1 LRDREAQ
8 DAANLLRRTLTR
20 RRRSFRLLGVAD
32 ALIVASATTAVL
44 FVLSSAAR
52 WISKP
57 GTVAVSAGA
66 IVFFFAASWAWR
78 RWTFGRTA
86 EAIEI
91 RPGDFDNVIITA
103 VEALGGRSVH
113 PVLEREL
120 YAQAA
125 AKLHNSEARWR
136 DGGLTRRV
144 ALAVAMAATAALLVA
159 RDIGAPNGEG
169 NEIPPALVARAVGN
183 ATLRVTITPPDYV
196 RRPPIV
202 LEDAYRVDALEG
214 SVIRLQMPA
223 EGTPVHLIEAGQQPQ
238 LFDVHDGIAELALEA
253 TTSRVLLIR
262 RVAGSV
268 GDTADRL
275 LQIQV
280 YADARPTVAIERP
293 GRDLL
298 FASADGTVPV
308 QITARDDVRLASLTL
323 HYTKVSGSGEIF
335 EFQEGDIPLSTADGS
350 NATSR
355 QAVGTLAL
363 NQLQLEDGDTLVYR
377 AVARDDKPG
386 GEPGV
391 SETFLV
397 EIGKRAEAS
406 SSGFALPEDRD
417 RQGLSQQMLI
427 MKTERLE
434 ADRAKLGADAVAEQ
448 SRLLATEQRRVRAEF
463 LFMTGGEVVD
473 EVEEAEHAHE
483 LAEGRLE
490 NRGQIELLTAIR
502 EMSRAEARLNAVDIR
517 QALVFERAALAALQR
532 AFDRRRYFLRTLP
545 ERTRIDPA
553 RRLSGDLST
562 ARSSR
567 RSPPPTLDDP
577 TLTALR
583 RALINLSTAIATTS
597 GLGPQLAAEVA
608 ALDAQSSVLQQSA
621 FQLSTAK
628 TTAERVAAAQAAQV
642 QVSALLLERLP
653 AAGRLHLRFDPLPGM
668 LAEQLSKGL
677 HP

>member
-1 LRDREAQ
+1 L
-8 DAANLLRRTLTR
+8 LTR
-20 RRRSFRLLGVAD
+20 RRRSFRLLGLAD
-32 ALIVASATTAVL
+32 ALIVASATTALL
-44 FVLSSAAR
+44 FVLSSASG

-57 GTVAVSAGA
+57 ATVAVAAGA
-66 IVFFFAASWAWR
+66 TVFGLTALHAWR
-78 RWTFGRTA
+78 RWTLRRTA

-91 RPGDFDNVIITA
+91 LPGDFDNVIITA
-103 VEALGGRSVH
+103 VEAIGGRPVH

-120 YAQAA
+120 FAQAA
-125 AKLHNSEARWR
+125 EKLHNAEARRR
-136 DGGLTRRV
+136 DAGLTARV
-144 ALAVAMAATAALLVA
+144 ALAAAMVATAALLLSRDVA
-159 RDIGAPNGEG
+159 APNREG
-169 NEIPPALVARAVGN
+169 NQIAATLAARAAGD
-183 ATLRVTITPPDYV
+183 ATLRVTVTPPAYV
-196 RRPPIV
+196 QRPPTV
-202 LEDAYRVDALEG
+202 LENAHRVEALEG
-214 SVIRLQMPA
+214 SVIRLRVPA
-223 EGTPVHLIEAGQQPQ
+223 AAHPVHLIEAGQQPQ
-238 LFDVHDGIAELALEA
+238 LFAVHDGIAELALEV
-253 TTSRVLLIR
+253 TSSRVLLIR
-262 RVAGSV
+262 HATGSL
-268 GDTADRL
+268 GDADRL
-275 LQIQV
+275 LHIQV
-280 YADARPTVAIERP
+280 YRDERPTVAIERP

-308 QITARDDVRLASLTL
+308 QINARDDVRLASLTL

-335 EFQEGDIPLSTADGS
+335 AFEEGDIPLSTTDGS

-355 QAVGTLAL
+355 KAVGTLAL

-386 GEPGV
+386 ADPGV

-434 ADRAKLGADAVAEQ
+434 ANRARLGVDAVAEQ
-448 SRLLATEQRRVRAEF
+448 SRLLAVEQRRVRAEF

-473 EVEEAEHAHE
+473 EVDEAEHAHE

-502 EMSRAEARLNAVDIR
+502 EMSRAEARLNAADTR

-545 ERTRIDPA
+545 ERARIDPA
-553 RRLSGDLST
+553 RRLSGDIST
-562 ARSSR
+562 ARSSI
-567 RSPPPTLDDP
+567 RSAPPTVDDP

-583 RALINLSTAIATTS
+583 RALVDLSTAIATTS
-597 GLGPQLAAEVA
+597 GLGPQLAAKVA
-608 ALDAQSSVLQQSA
+608 ALDPQSSVLQQSA

-628 TTAERVAAAQAAQV
+628 TTPERVAAAQAAQV

-653 AAGRLHLRFDPLPGM
+653 AAGRVNLRFDPLLGM
-668 LAEQLSKGL
+668 LAERLSKGGQ